1 MYKILQGG
9 IGIPNVYWYGADA
22 GCNVMVMDLLGPTLE
37 ELFTERCG
45 GHFSLKTIL
54 YIADQALRRLEY
66 IHSKNF
72 VHRDI
77 KPENFALGL
86 GPAAHNTIH
95 CIDFGLA
102 KRYRDEAHVHA
113 PYREGKRLTGTARY
127 ASINTHLGIEQS
139 RRDDIESLAYVLLYF
154 ARGSLPWQGIR
165 APDGRDSTKFALIC
179 EMKRRS
185 TPETLCAGLPE
196 ELGVFLAYARAL
208 HFEDK
213 PDYAYLHML
222 VKSLFLKEGLVLDNT
237 FDWDLPKKGLLE
249 DKVDIEDK
257 DEDEDDE
264 KSEDEDDEK
273 SDEEED
279 EEEEDDDDDEEDDNE
294 SNVEKEE
301 EEEADEDE
309 DLVDST
315 SHSNIDTVSDRKRR
329 HHHRHHHHHRHRH
342 HRDDSSNV
350 DNDNTRESSD
360 GEEDE

>member
-1 MYKILQGG
+1 MLFTKIKLEYAKIRRPQLYYEYKVYKILQGG
-9 IGIPNVYWYGADA
+9 IGIPNVYWYGADG

-86 GPAAHNTIH
+86 GAASRNTIH

-102 KRYRDEAHVHA
+102 KRYRDEAHVHV

-127 ASINTHLGIEQS
+127 ASINTHLGVEQS

-165 APDGRDSTKFALIC
+165 APDGKDSTKFALIC
-179 EMKRRS
+179 DMKRRS
-185 TPETLCAGLPE
+185 TPEDLCAGLPE
-196 ELGVFLAYARAL
+196 ELALFLAYARAL

-222 VKSLFLKEGLVLDNT
+222 VKSLFFKEGFVLDST
-237 FDWDLPKKGLLE
+237 FDWDLPKKE
-249 DKVDIEDK
+249 TVANE
-257 DEDEDDE
+257 
-264 KSEDEDDEK
+264 
-273 SDEEED
+273 EEED
-279 EEEEDDDDDEEDDNE
+279 EYEEESD
-294 SNVEKEE
+294 
-301 EEEADEDE
+301 
-309 DLVDST
+309 DLVGSGDGGVDD
-315 SHSNIDTVSDRKRR
+315 HKHNRDHR
-329 HHHRHHHHHRHRH
+329 HHRHHRRHHHHHH
-342 HRDDSSNV
+342 HRDKEENSKSHD
-350 DNDNTRESSD
+350 DDDDDDLD
-360 GEEDE
+360 GDDDD